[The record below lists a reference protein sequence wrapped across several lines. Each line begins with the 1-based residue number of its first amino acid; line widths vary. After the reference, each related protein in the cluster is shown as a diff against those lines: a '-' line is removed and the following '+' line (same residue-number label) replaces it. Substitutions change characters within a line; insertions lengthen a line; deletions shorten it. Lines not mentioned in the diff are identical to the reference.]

1 MPSREAVTSWIFSEM
16 DSRRLLNAS
25 GFISGGRPVLL
36 VRDGRPVAVII
47 DVDSYQESEDAIG
60 GAPEYA

>member
-1 MPSREAVTSWIFSEM
+1 M